1 LIGFGED
8 LAAGFGKGACAA
20 AGFWYTDAQQ
30 PQEAFMAAIIVGPGE
45 QEGLY
50 LPLGKK
56 TSVIGRDESL
66 PLQVQDEQASRRHVQ
81 IRFEAARNSY
91 IATDMKSANGTLI
104 NGRPLI
110 GEIELRD
117 GDELRIGMT
126 TLLFTTTMP
135 KDKANAMEVFKAAGQ
150 RHRSTIVRE
159 R

>member
-1 LIGFGED
+1 
-8 LAAGFGKGACAA
+8 
-20 AGFWYTDAQQ
+20 
-30 PQEAFMAAIIVGPGE
+30 MAAVIVGPGP

-56 TSVIGRDESL
+56 SSVIGRDESL

-81 IRFEAARNSY
+81 IRFDPARNCY
-91 IATDMKSANGTLI
+91 IAMDMKSANGTVI
-104 NGRPLI
+104 NGRPLL

-117 GDELRIGMT
+117 GDELRIGTT
-126 TLLFTTTMP
+126 TLLFTTTLP
-135 KDKANAMEVFKAAGQ
+135 TDKNNAMEVFKAAGQ